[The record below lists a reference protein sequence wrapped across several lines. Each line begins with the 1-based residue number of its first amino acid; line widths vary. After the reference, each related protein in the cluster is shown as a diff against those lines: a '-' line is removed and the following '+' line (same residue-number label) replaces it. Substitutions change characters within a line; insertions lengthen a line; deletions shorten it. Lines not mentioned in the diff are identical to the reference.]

1 MWLFSEFFNELHFLS
16 WVNHF
21 MSNHCYLKTDFYI
34 EQLILVASGL
44 FKLIEFYGLELLL
57 LPTPCG
63 IIVCHGLAVQL

>member
-1 MWLFSEFFNELHFLS
+1 
-16 WVNHF
+16 
-21 MSNHCYLKTDFYI
+21 MSNQWYLKADFYI
-34 EQLILVASGL
+34 EQLILIASGL